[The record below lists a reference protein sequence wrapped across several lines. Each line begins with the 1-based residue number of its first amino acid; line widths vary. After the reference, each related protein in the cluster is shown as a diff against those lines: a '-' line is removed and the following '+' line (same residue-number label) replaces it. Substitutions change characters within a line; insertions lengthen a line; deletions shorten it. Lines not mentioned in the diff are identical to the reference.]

1 VPRSRLAKHGATR
14 GELFGF
20 GLSFLL
26 LASCRQEGA
35 PPPSATPS
43 VTAAVSAAPARV
55 TRPKPTGKF
64 GCESLRPPPDPS
76 APPVPEIIELG
87 EIAPGKKTVM
97 AKTGVIVTF
106 NRDDMI
112 AAARCLKFDKA
123 LRYLEEETGTTPES
137 PIMDAFQL
145 SYVAAAMLDAGH
157 ANVRREE
164 EDSLRTTIVRDAW
177 AAEGCRGHC
186 RSSGRLY
193 RLTENDPSFFLRIT
207 DDTRKL

>member
-1 VPRSRLAKHGATR
+1 M
-14 GELFGF
+14 E
-20 GLSFLL
+20 
-26 LASCRQEGA
+26 E
-35 PPPSATPS
+35 
-43 VTAAVSAAPARV
+43 
-55 TRPKPTGKF
+55 F
-64 GCESLRPPPDPS
+64 GCQSLRPAPDPDAS
-76 APPVPEIIELG
+76 PAPEIIELG

-97 AKTGVIVTF
+97 SKTGVVVTF

-112 AAARCLKFDKA
+112 AAARCLEFHKA

-164 EDSLRTTIVRDAW
+164 EATPRTSIVREAW
-177 AAEGCRGHC
+177 AADGCRGHC

-193 RLTENDPSFFLRIT
+193 RLSENDPSFFLRIT
-207 DDTRKL
+207 DKTR